1 MLLQVKELKKYFQIR
16 KGLLGKADTVR
27 AVDNIS
33 FDLEK
38 GKTLGLVGESGC
50 GKTTTSK
57 LILRLLTCTSGKVYF
72 EDEDIFNLNKDSMR
86 HLRQQM
92 QLVFQNP
99 YGCLNPRMQIGDII
113 GEPLIIHRLAKGRQK
128 KEKIAQLLQLVGLSP
143 DWNNRY
149 PHEFSGGQLQR
160 IGIARALATS
170 PKLIVLDE
178 PVSSLDVSIQAQIVN
193 LLCDL
198 QEELKLSYIFISHD
212 LRIVR
217 QISDRVAVMY
227 LGKIV
232 ELATTAEIYS
242 RALHP
247 YTQKLLAS
255 IPVPNPQIRKKMDIL
270 AGEVPSPINP
280 PAGCR
285 FQTRCEE
292 LSDKCKEYEPELKK
306 ISPHHFVACH
316 QRGNYDNKDKC

>member
-1 MLLQVKELKKYFQIR
+1 MLLQVKELKKYFHLR
-16 KGLLGKADTVR
+16 KGLLGKADIVR

-50 GKTTTSK
+50 GKSTTSK
-57 LILRLLTCTSGKVYF
+57 LILRLLASTSGKVYF

-143 DWNNRY
+143 DWKNRY

-170 PKLIVLDE
+170 PKLIILDE
-178 PVSSLDVSIQAQIVN
+178 PVSSLDVSIQAQIIN

-198 QEELKLSYIFISHD
+198 QEELRLTYIFISHD

-242 RALHP
+242 RAVHP

-255 IPVPNPQIRKKMDIL
+255 ILLPNPQMRKKMDVL
-270 AGEVPSPINP
+270 ADEVPSPINP

-285 FQTRCEE
+285 FHPRCEQAKDE
-292 LSDKCKEYEPELKK
+292 CKENIPELKRIK
-306 ISPHHFVACH
+306 VDHFVACH
-316 QRGNYDNKDKC
+316 LMS